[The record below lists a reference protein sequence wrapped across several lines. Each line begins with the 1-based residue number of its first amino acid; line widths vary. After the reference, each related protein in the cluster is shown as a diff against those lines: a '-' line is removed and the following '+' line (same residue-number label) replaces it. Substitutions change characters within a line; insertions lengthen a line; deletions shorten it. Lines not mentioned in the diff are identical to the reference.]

1 MGISKTKEMYEKGL
15 DEMKSGRIEHGVDL
29 LSSAFL
35 FRLGL
40 SAVTDLDFVRYFR
53 YEFSR
58 YFTLKNNTY
67 ISFQE
72 GDMISDLIMDTYK
85 EMESLFASSI
95 PDESFCAM
103 LIESDIV
110 FPCQNE
116 TKDENTESNVS

>member
-15 DEMKSGRIEHGVDL
+15 DEMKSGRIEHGFDL

-58 YFTLKNNTY
+58 YFAQKNNTY

-85 EMESLFASSI
+85 EI
-95 PDESFCAM
+95 ESFCAM
-103 LIESDIV
+103 LIESDIA